1 MADKQTQSVPKPT
14 YLDSLSGLHMAL
26 NESGYICSP
35 DFVAKVMTSM
45 HTRPVSGAFLYG
57 MAGTGKSYLPM
68 VLAKVL
74 DRQLF
79 VHQCTQGTREED
91 LLVKIMPSENTIS
104 GVKIGHGK
112 IFQAAIESRKRP
124 VMLMLDEWD
133 KTRPSVDGF
142 FLDFLQYGRLSL
154 PGIEDGEIHANLSN
168 LTIFITAN
176 DEREFHEAL
185 LRRFP
190 MIHVDPIEPADVVSA
205 LRLTHDGNKYIPQMI
220 DLYTR
225 SIQAKLP
232 KPATIQELRQM
243 MDAISVLDD
252 SADWNALVYQ
262 YITKTPENHTLLSN
276 QDKVEEID
284 VKRIASVNPDDYGVD
299 IVPERSDTDE
309 PQMPH
314 LRDLATFDD
323 SFEPVQFVPENAVA
337 VLKRD
342 KDYQWA
348 VDDIIMQSNMDNAD
362 PELAAMPDWGV
373 ITENYAFLTDE
384 INASHVNWI
393 DKTSFFRDN
402 SGEVRVVDKYV
413 TRPELNRMLSG
424 KWHIHKRN
432 SKEIIARNLSRGS
445 EKTDLRYREGKGLE
459 IICSTRDKLTGF
471 FRLNRYTNL
480 ANIQAVSDSSC
491 NSLSRIDMG
500 LSTHIAVRNL
510 YKQVVSS
517 SEVLGN
523 SVVKSFSNHSG
534 FCQGIWLKA
543 PNGETSCETSEIPFF
558 EEMKRNTGK
567 YKIHSIPNG
576 FMMTAN
582 NFHLAIEDIG
592 DNTHGKMSLLIE
604 GVVHPKV
611 MGCILS
617 WIGVIPLNKCFQHDG
632 TVRER
637 LEKAGWCIHDNNTN
651 VLRKNGICAYII
663 YDYVI
668 FCTFLHALDVVD
680 EPSLSLDMK
689 TKINRIKALEKAY
702 KPSADEVA

>member
-154 PGIEDGEIHANLSN
+154 PGVEDGDIHANLSN

-190 MIHVDPIEPADVVSA
+190 MIHVDPIEPADVVTA

-225 SIQAKLP
+225 SIQAKMP

-243 MDAISVLDD
+243 MDAISILDG

-276 QDKVEEID
+276 QGKVDEID
-284 VKRIASVNPDDYGVD
+284 IRRIASVNPDDYGVD

-323 SFEPVQFVPENAVA
+323 SFEPVQYVPENAVA

-342 KDYQWA
+342 KDYTWA
-348 VDDIIMQSNMDNAD
+348 VDDIIMQSNMDSAD

-373 ITENYAFLTDE
+373 ITEKCAFLTVE

-393 DKTSFFRDN
+393 DRTSFFRDN
-402 SGEVRVVDKYV
+402 TGEVRIVDKYI

-424 KWHIHKRN
+424 KWHIHKRD
-432 SKEIIARNLSRGS
+432 SKEIIARNLTRGN
-445 EKTDLRYREGKGLE
+445 EKADLRYREGKGLE
-459 IICSTRDKLTGF
+459 IICSTRDTLTGYF
-471 FRLNRYTNL
+471 KLNRYQNL
-480 ANIQAVSDSSC
+480 ANIQALQDVPGAV
-491 NSLSRIDMG
+491 LRRMTMG
-500 LSTHIAVRNL
+500 LSTHIAVTNL
-510 YKQVVSS
+510 HRQVTKSAN
-517 SEVLGN
+517 VLGN
-523 SVVKSFSNHSG
+523 SVVKSFSEHGG
-534 FCQGIWLKA
+534 FCQGVWLHSPK
-543 PNGETSCETSEIPFF
+543 GEIECTASEIPFF
-558 EEMKRNTGK
+558 EDMKRNTGK
-567 YKIHSIPNG
+567 YKIHSITNG
-576 FMMTAN
+576 FMVTAN
-582 NFHLAIEDIG
+582 NLHLTVEDIA

-611 MGCILS
+611 MSYILN
-617 WIGVIPLNKCFQHDG
+617 WIGVIPLYKCFQHDG

-637 LEKAGWCIHDNNTN
+637 LEKAGWLIHPNNIN
-651 VLRKNGICAYII
+651 VLRKNGVCAYII
-663 YDYVI
+663 YDYVM
-668 FCTFLHALDVVD
+668 FCTFLQTGDVVD

-702 KPSADEVA
+702 KPSQDQVA

>member
-154 PGIEDGEIHANLSN
+154 PGVEDGDIHANLSN

-190 MIHVDPIEPADVVSA
+190 MIHVDPIEPADVVTA
-205 LRLTHDGNKYIPQMI
+205 LRMTHNGNKYIPQMI

-225 SIQAKLP
+225 SIQAKMP

-243 MDAISVLDD
+243 MDAISVLDG

-284 VKRIASVNPDDYGVD
+284 IKRIASVNPDDYGVD

-323 SFEPVQFVPENAVA
+323 SFEPVQYVPENAVA

-342 KDYQWA
+342 KDYTWA
-348 VDDIIMQSNMDNAD
+348 VDDIIMQSNMDSAD

-373 ITENYAFLTDE
+373 ITEKCAFLTVE

-393 DKTSFFRDN
+393 DRTSFFRDN
-402 SGEVRVVDKYV
+402 SGEVRIVDKYI

-424 KWHIHKRN
+424 KWHIHKRD
-432 SKEIIARNLSRGS
+432 SKEIIARNLTRGN
-445 EKTDLRYREGKGLE
+445 EKADLRYREGKGLE
-459 IICSTRDKLTGF
+459 IICSTRDTLTGYF
-471 FRLNRYTNL
+471 KLNRYQNL
-480 ANIQAVSDSSC
+480 ANIQALQDVPGAVLRKMS
-491 NSLSRIDMG
+491 MG
-500 LSTHIAVRNL
+500 LSTHIAVTNL
-510 YKQVVSS
+510 HRQVTKSAN
-517 SEVLGN
+517 VLGN
-523 SVVKSFSNHSG
+523 SVVKSFSEHGG
-534 FCQGIWLKA
+534 FCQGVWLQS
-543 PNGETSCETSEIPFF
+543 PSGEIDCKTSEIPFF
-558 EEMKRNTGK
+558 EDMKRNTGK
-567 YKIHSIPNG
+567 YKVHSITNG
-576 FMMTAN
+576 FMITAN
-582 NFHLAIEDIG
+582 NLHFTVEEIAS
-592 DNTHGKMSLLIE
+592 NTHGKMSLLIE

-611 MGCILS
+611 MSYILS
-617 WIGVIPLNKCFQHDG
+617 WIGVIPLYKCFQHDG

-637 LEKAGWCIHDNNTN
+637 LEKAGWLIHPNNIN

-663 YDYVI
+663 YDYVM
-668 FCTFLHALDVVD
+668 FCTFLHTLDVVD

-702 KPSADEVA
+702 KPSQDQVA